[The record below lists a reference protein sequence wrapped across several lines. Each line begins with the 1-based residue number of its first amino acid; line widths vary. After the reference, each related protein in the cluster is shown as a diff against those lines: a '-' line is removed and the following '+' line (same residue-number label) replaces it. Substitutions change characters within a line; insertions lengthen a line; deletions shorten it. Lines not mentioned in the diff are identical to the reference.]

1 MSDRK
6 PKKAKPEKRS
16 AAAGPA
22 RRRTGRKTSGPAAPE
37 KRYRRHPDVA
47 HRIIDGTAVIV
58 VPSTQS
64 MHTLNEVGSFIWQT
78 CEGKTE
84 SEIAAAVAAEFDV
97 DEATARADFATFA
110 AELIEKKMLVAE

>member
-1 MSDRK
+1 MSG
-6 PKKAKPEKRS
+6 KKAK
-16 AAAGPA
+16 AG
-22 RRRTGRKTSGPAAPE
+22 GKE

-84 SEIAAAVAAEFDV
+84 AEVVEEIVREFEV

-110 AELIEKKMLVAE
+110 AELVEKKMLVVE